1 MTLSVWGYKL
11 EISDMNRG
19 GVIIIKDIEAKKQ
32 LLQNK
37 SKNIENKKT
46 QNKKRDLQGIY
57 DLIFI

>member
-11 EISDMNRG
+11 EISDMNR